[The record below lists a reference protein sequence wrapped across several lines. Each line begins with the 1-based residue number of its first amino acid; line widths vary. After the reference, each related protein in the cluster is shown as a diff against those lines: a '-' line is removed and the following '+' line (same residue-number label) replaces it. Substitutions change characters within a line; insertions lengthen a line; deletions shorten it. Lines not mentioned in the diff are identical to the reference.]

1 MTTETTPATPPP
13 PAPVAWPVLDLYERR
28 VLGVLSEKQ
37 KTTPNNYPLTL
48 NALVSGCN
56 QSSNREPVLTLEDTA
71 VEDVL
76 GRLQK
81 KGLVNR
87 VTGSRADRWRHLMY
101 DAWKVTSAEMA
112 VLTELLLRCPQTEG
126 ELRSRVS
133 RMEAVEDVD
142 ALRALLKPLA
152 ERRLVVYLT
161 PQGKRGTTL
170 THGFHDPQELERLR
184 SAQPV
189 EAPST
194 PAVAPVPAAAPTPA
208 APAEPA
214 ASREELAALEARLD
228 SALAEMATLRTTV
241 TELQATV
248 AALAE
253 QVRQLK
259 EGLGV

>member
-1 MTTETTPATPPP
+1 MTTETTTPAPATPI
-13 PAPVAWPVLDLYERR
+13 AWPVLDLHERR

-56 QSSNREPVLTLEDTA
+56 QTSNREPVLNLDDAA
-71 VEDVL
+71 VEEVL
-76 GRLQK
+76 ARLQK

-101 DAWKVTSAEMA
+101 DTWKVTSAEMA
-112 VLTELLLRCPQTEG
+112 VLTELLLRSPQTEG
-126 ELRSRVS
+126 ELRGRVS
-133 RMEAVEDVD
+133 RMEPVEDVE

-170 THGFHDPQELERLR
+170 THGFHDPKELERLR
-184 SAQPV
+184 AAQPV
-189 EAPST
+189 E
-194 PAVAPVPAAAPTPA
+194 PAGTPA
-208 APAEPA
+208 APATAAAPQPT
-214 ASREELAALEARLD
+214 ASREEVAALEARLE
-228 SALAEMATLRTTV
+228 SAGAEMATLRTTV

-253 QVRQLK
+253 QLRQLK
-259 EGLGV
+259 EGLGG

>member
-1 MTTETTPATPPP
+1 MTTETTTPAAAAPPTP
-13 PAPVAWPVLDLYERR
+13 VSWPVLDLHERR

-56 QSSNREPVLTLEDTA
+56 QTSNREPILNLEDSA
-71 VEDVL
+71 VEEVL
-76 GRLQK
+76 ARLQK

-112 VLTELLLRCPQTEG
+112 VLTELLLRSPQTEG
-126 ELRSRVS
+126 ELRGRVS
-133 RMEAVEDVD
+133 RMEPVDDVE

-161 PQGKRGTTL
+161 PQGKRGTVL
-170 THGFHDPQELERLR
+170 THGFHDPKELERLR

-189 EAPST
+189 EPPST
-194 PAVAPVPAAAPTPA
+194 PAVAPTTAAPP
-208 APAEPA
+208 EPA
-214 ASREELAALEARLD
+214 ASREEVAALEARLE
-228 SALAEMATLRTTV
+228 STRAEMAALRATV

-253 QVRQLK
+253 QVRQFK
-259 EGLGV
+259 TELGG